1 MNKKQYIRL
10 SIVLAVPTLA
20 LSFYLGQEDVFH
32 EREQL
37 VQCSVSEAI
46 CSTMVN
52 TSTSYLPNIYLRY
65 FVDSPDRFLGLYNI
79 DIPMKISFM
88 TVDGVMLDVSS
99 LVDSNMLEKSGCS
112 IWLDQTISCD
122 TSSILTYLTTEGQIE
137 FINPEDEVAFNNIV
151 KEGESYFEDYT
162 LNRIV
167 EGFGLFFIFAT
178 PYLIFSWL
186 VHFVI
191 YGSRIGSERK
201 RPYQ

>member
-1 MNKKQYIRL
+1 MNQKQYMRL

-20 LSFYLGQEDVFH
+20 LSLYLGQEDVFH
-32 EREQL
+32 GREQL

-178 PYLIFSWL
+178 SYLIFSWL